1 MPSFGYQISHEQYSP
16 RELLEWARKAERAG
30 FDELA
35 SSDHL
40 FPWSK
45 AQGHSGFSWSWLGAA
60 LEATSLRIGVVTCPC
75 ERYHPVIVAQ
85 AVATLC
91 QMYPGRFW
99 ASFGSGEFLNEH
111 ITGRHWPEKAA
122 RYRKLDEAV
131 SIMKRLWTGERFTH
145 RGEFITAEEVQLFTL
160 PEEQPKAYGAAITA
174 SSAGLISSWADGL
187 YTTWKP
193 HSKLDDVVDAFR
205 MGSAKPDKDAVTA
218 SNDGQRPL
226 MLKVDLSC
234 APTREEAVRLA
245 HEQWRTNVG
254 TGSIHA
260 ELRMPEQFEEASMF
274 TGPEEVAKAIR
285 ISQDPE
291 EHIALIRKDIALG
304 FDKIIFHNVGRN
316 QDYFLDWFPREV
328 LSKV

>member
-1 MPSFGYQISHEQYSP
+1 MARFGYQISHEQYSP
-16 RELLEWARKAERAG
+16 RDLLDLAKKAERAG
-30 FDELA
+30 FQELA

-45 AQGHSGFSWSWLGAA
+45 AQGQSGFAWTWIGAA
-60 LEATSLRIGVVTCPC
+60 LEATSLPIGVVNCPF
-75 ERYHPVIVAQ
+75 ERYHPVIIAQ

-111 ITGRHWPEKAA
+111 ITGNHWPDKDS
-122 RYRKLDEAV
+122 RYRKLEEAIGV
-131 SIMKRLWTGERFTH
+131 MRRLWNGERFSH
-145 RGEFITAEEVQLFTL
+145 KGEFITAEEVQLYTL
-160 PEEQPKAYGAAITA
+160 PEAKPVAIAAAI
-174 SSAGLISSWADGL
+174 SAPSAAKVSAWADGL

-193 HSKLDDVVDAFR
+193 HSKLDDVIDAFR
-205 MGSAKPDKDAVTA
+205 SGKHQPDQDAKPESSAGNK
-218 SNDGQRPL
+218 PL
-226 MLKVDLSC
+226 ILKVDMSC
-234 APTREEAVRLA
+234 AASREEAIRLA
-245 HEQWRTNVG
+245 HDQWRTNVG
-254 TGSIHA
+254 TSSIHA
-260 ELRMPEQFEEASMF
+260 ELRMPEQYEDASIF

-291 EHIALIRKDIALG
+291 EHIELIRKDIALG

-316 QDYFLDWFPREV
+316 QEYFLNWFPKEV